1 MSKQEQLKKESA
13 EKAVEQV
20 ESGMILGLGTGSTT
34 IYAIKKI
41 GELWQAGQLTD
52 IICIPTS
59 ERTASLAREYGI
71 PLTSLN
77 DHPHIDLT
85 IDGADEVDPQLNLV
99 KGLGGALLREKII
112 AMSSRIFIAIVDESK
127 LVDRLGTLAPLP
139 VEVTQFASQAHGY
152 WLEQL
157 PCRPELRSKNGSPYI
172 TDNENYIID
181 CHFSDGIDDP
191 VELSTK
197 LHHHPG
203 ILDHGLFL
211 NIASEVIVAGQAGIR
226 SMLSLS

>member
-1 MSKQEQLKKESA
+1 MSKQEQLKKETA

-20 ESGMILGLGTGSTT
+20 KSGMILGLGTGSTT
-34 IYAIKKI
+34 SYAVKKI

-52 IICIPTS
+52 IIGIPTS
-59 ERTASLAREYGI
+59 ERTAKLAGQYGI
-71 PLTSLN
+71 PLASLN
-77 DHPHIDLT
+77 DHPNIDLT

-112 AMSSRIFIAIVDESK
+112 ATASRKFIAIVDESK

-139 VEVTQFASQAHGY
+139 VEVTQFAVQAHRY

-157 PCRPELRSKNGSPYI
+157 PCRPVLRSTNDVPYV
-172 TDNENYIID
+172 TDNGNYIID
-181 CHFSDGIDDP
+181 CHFLNGIEDATK
-191 VELSTK
+191 LSMR

-211 NIASEVIVAGQAGIR
+211 NIASEVVVAGQSGIR
-226 SMLSLS
+226 SLMR